1 MDDLTKILLTSSV
14 TVVGGVVVFVA
25 GQLFGKFVIEPIHDL
40 KKLLG
45 EIRFALVFHAQAI
58 HTSVGDRPSE
68 DAAAAALRKLSCD
81 LLSKVGAVPFYFLWS
96 TSLRGFLPPKVNSLS
111 ASKQLMGLSNSV
123 HQPDRSRNADRIAM
137 IERLLSFESIE

>member
-1 MDDLTKILLTSSV
+1 MDDLTKILLTSSL

-58 HTSVGDRPSE
+58 YTPVGNRPME
-68 DAAAAALRKLSCD
+68 DAAAAVLRKLSCD
-81 LLSKVGAVPFYFLWS
+81 LLSKVDAIPFYSLWS
-96 TSLRGFLPPKVNSLS
+96 TSSWGFLPSKVNSLS

-123 HQPDRSRNADRIAM
+123 HQPDRSKNGDRVAM
-137 IERLLSFESIE
+137 IGRLLGFESIE